1 MTPTLL
7 PMILADSTIVI
18 AGCTGQVGTPVA
30 KALAAQGN
38 EVHGLARFKDP
49 EIREQMEAAGVV
61 CHSVDLI
68 EPDLSTVPTDADHLL
83 NFAVTKTGRW
93 DKDLAANA
101 DAAGLLMQHCQTA
114 KSVLHCSS
122 TAVYAPTNGEP
133 MREDSPLGRDHHQH
147 MMPTYSTAKTAAE
160 SVVSFAA
167 QAFDL
172 PTTIARLCVPYGDEG
187 GWPIFHL
194 MMAQGGQP
202 IPVHTDGSRY
212 NVIHHEDIIDQIPAL
227 LAAATT
233 PATILNWGSD
243 EIVSVEEWTRFMCD
257 IAETSGAGA
266 PEPEFAPT
274 EFTIPSA
281 VIDNSVARP
290 VLGPCKVGWQD
301 GFRRLTEAFAG

>member
-1 MTPTLL
+1 MT
-7 PMILADSTIVI
+7 LANATIVI

-38 EVHGLARFKDP
+38 EVHGLARFKNP
-49 EIREQMEAAGVV
+49 ATREDMEAAGVI

-68 EPDLSTVPTDADHLL
+68 DPDFSTVPTEPDHVI
-83 NFAVTKTGRW
+83 NFAVTKTGKW

-101 DAAGLLMQHCQTA
+101 DAAGLLMQHCRAA

-122 TAVYAPTNGEP
+122 TAVYAPTGGEP
-133 MREDSPLGRDHHQH
+133 MREDSPLGQDHHQY

-167 QAFDL
+167 KAFGL

-187 GWPIFHL
+187 GWPMFHL
-194 MMAQGGQP
+194 LMAQGGQP

-227 LAAATT
+227 LDAATT

-243 EIVSVEEWTRFMCD
+243 EVVSVEEWTRYMAD
-257 IAETSGAGA
+257 IAGA
-266 PEPEFAPT
+266 PEPTFEPT
-274 EFTIPSA
+274 DFTIPSA
-281 VIDNSVARP
+281 VVDTSKARP
-290 VLGPCKVGWQD
+290 ILGPCKVGWHD
-301 GFRRLTEAFAG
+301 GFRRLTEIFAAS

>member
-1 MTPTLL
+1 
-7 PMILADSTIVI
+7 MIPRTIVV
-18 AGCTGQVGTPVA
+18 AGATGQVGKPVA

-49 EIREQMEAAGVV
+49 IVREEMVAAGVT
-61 CHSVDLI
+61 CHAVDLI
-68 EPDLSTVPTDADHLL
+68 EPDLSTVPTELDHLL

-101 DAAGLLMQHCQTA
+101 DAAGLLMQHCRKA

-122 TAVYAPTNGEP
+122 TAVYAPTGGEP
-133 MREDSPLGRDHHQH
+133 MREDSPLGQDHHQY

-160 SVVSFAA
+160 SVASFAA
-167 QAFDL
+167 KAFDL

-212 NVIHHEDIIDQIPAL
+212 NVIHHEDIISQIPAL
-227 LAAATT
+227 LEAATT

-243 EIVSVEEWTRFMCD
+243 DVVSVEEWTRFMCD
-257 IAETSGAGA
+257 IAGA
-266 PEPEFAPT
+266 PEPTFAPT
-274 EFTIPSA
+274 DHTIPSA
-281 VIDNSVARP
+281 VIDTERSRA
-290 VLGPCKVGWQD
+290 VLGPCAVDWQT
-301 GFRRLTEAFAG
+301 GFRRLAETLA

>member
-1 MTPTLL
+1 M
-7 PMILADSTIVI
+7 MLANTTIVL
-18 AGCTGQVGTPVA
+18 AGCTGQVGKPVA

-38 EVHGLARFKDP
+38 EVHGLARFKDAAA
-49 EIREQMEAAGVV
+49 REEMEAAGVT
-61 CHSVDLI
+61 CHAVDLI
-68 EPDLSTVPTDADHLL
+68 EPDLSTVPTDPDHLL

-101 DAAGLLMQHCQTA
+101 DAAGLLMRHCREA

-122 TAVYAPTNGEP
+122 TAVYAPTGGEP
-133 MREDSPLGRDHHQH
+133 MREDSPLGRDHHQY

-160 SVVSFAA
+160 SVVGFAA
-167 QAFDL
+167 KAFEL

-212 NVIHHEDIIDQIPAL
+212 NVIHHEDIIAQIPAL
-227 LAAATT
+227 LDAATT

-243 EIVSVEEWTRFMCD
+243 EVVSVEEWTRYMCD
-257 IAETSGAGA
+257 IAGA
-266 PEPEFAPT
+266 PEPTFETT

-281 VIDNSVARP
+281 VIDTAKSRP
-290 VLGPCKVGWQD
+290 VLGPCTVGWQE
-301 GFRRLTEAFAG
+301 GFRRLTEIFAAQ